1 MVNYCTK
8 AVAKEGA
15 CTEYATHG
23 GYVTNYTGISVK
35 CNVYFSFQF
44 WNDVMMQKVNK
55 ISVFKSE
62 AHCQYLGKSMK
73 TEHQQPAYN
82 MQIQLEDEISTVSVQ
97 RN

>member
-44 WNDVMMQKVNK
+44 WNDVMM
-55 ISVFKSE
+55 
-62 AHCQYLGKSMK
+62 
-73 TEHQQPAYN
+73 
-82 MQIQLEDEISTVSVQ
+82 
-97 RN
+97 